1 MGGQG
6 PVVEL
11 QGVVKRFGEEVIA
24 VDNVNLT
31 ITDGEFFSLL
41 GPSGCGKTT
50 TLRMI
55 AGLELPTAGS
65 IRIHGEEMGLR
76 PPNKRPVNTVFQSYA
91 LFPHMTVAANIGFGL
106 EMRKVPKSER
116 REQIDWAIDLVEM
129 GNMAHRKP
137 SQLSGG
143 QQQRV
148 ALARALVNRPEVLL
162 LDEPLG
168 ALDLKLRQQM
178 QIELKNLQREVGI
191 TFVYVTHDQEEA
203 VTMSDRIGVMHD
215 GQLLQVDS
223 PEAIYERPT
232 TRFVAD
238 FIGQTNFL
246 EATVA
251 AANEVVLANGDRLR
265 LASDQPVGT
274 SVAVTVR
281 PERLTV
287 HRRGDGL
294 ETRHRL
300 DGRVETVTYLGN
312 AVVYG
317 VGIDWM
323 HLEVRCPAT
332 LAGDRRDVGDEVTVS
347 FEPEHAAVVID

>member
-1 MGGQG
+1 MDGQR
-6 PVVEL
+6 PAVEL
-11 QGVVKRFGEEVIA
+11 QGVVKRFGEEVTA
-24 VDNVNLT
+24 VDHVDLT

-50 TLRMI
+50 TLRMV

-215 GQLLQVDS
+215 GKLLQIDS